1 MRQRRFNLMR
11 SLYHKFSNSQNF
23 LFPNLHVKEKIV
35 YNRSM
40 DRTILH
46 CDMDGFYASV
56 ELLNHPEL
64 KNLPVAVC
72 GNPDNRHGIILA
84 KNMPAKQ
91 YGIKTAETVWQA
103 KKKCPE
109 LHLLPPHHHKY
120 KEYSLKINEIY
131 QRFTDMVEP
140 FSIDESWLDVSASLK
155 LFGSGRE
162 IADTIRGTIRKELDL
177 TLSVGVSF
185 NKIFAKMGS
194 DYNKPDGTT
203 VISKENYR
211 ELLWPMNVRKMFF
224 VGNATAD
231 KLNKAGIQTIGDLA
245 LADKS
250 LLTALLGKQGGVL
263 FEYANGLDSSPVS
276 LYTEREKIKSVGNG
290 TTFRRDLQGLEDI
303 RIAVTALS
311 DTVASRLRKYQM
323 KSSGVKVDI
332 KDPNFKVISRQKQ
345 LDVPTNLSEEI
356 AQLAVAIIQSSWN
369 PRNPIRMLTITAI
382 NLCDE
387 TESEQLSIFDLN
399 VNARE
404 KGEKVARTIDDI
416 RAKFGSKSITLGRVL
431 NNTIGV
437 DTDDD

>member
-1 MRQRRFNLMR
+1 
-11 SLYHKFSNSQNF
+11 
-23 LFPNLHVKEKIV
+23 
-35 YNRSM
+35 M

-64 KNLPVAVC
+64 RNLPVAVC

-84 KNMPAKQ
+84 KNMPAKK

-103 KKKCPE
+103 KKKCPA
-109 LHLLPPHHHKY
+109 LQLLPPHHRKY

-131 QRFTDMVEP
+131 RRFTDMVEP

-155 LFGSGRE
+155 LFGNGKE
-162 IADTIRGTIRKELDL
+162 IADTIRNTVRKELGL

-203 VISKENYR
+203 IISRENYK
-211 ELLWPMNVRKMFF
+211 EILWPMNVRKMFF
-224 VGNATAD
+224 VGSATAD
-231 KLNKAGIQTIGDLA
+231 KLGKAGIETIGALA
-245 LADKS
+245 LADKG
-250 LLTALLGKQGGVL
+250 LLTALLGKQGTML

-290 TTFRRDLQGLEDI
+290 TTFRRDLQGMEDI
-303 RIAVTALS
+303 KIAVTALS

-323 KSSGVKVDI
+323 KGLGVKVDI
-332 KDPNFKVISRQKQ
+332 KDPAFKVISRQKQ

-356 AQLAVAIIQSSWN
+356 SRLAIEIIQSSWN
-369 PRNPIRMLTITAI
+369 LRNPIRMLTITAI
-382 NLCDE
+382 HLCDE
-387 TESEQLSIFDLN
+387 TESEQLSLFDMD
-399 VNARE
+399 ASHRE

-416 RAKFGSKSITLGRVL
+416 RAKFGGKSIVPGCIL
-431 NNTIGV
+431 NNNIGV
-437 DTDDD
+437 GTEDD